1 MACCGAG
8 GSGCAASPAA
18 IRSAATATTRFREP
32 LMDRRLLLAIAL
44 MVLVVFVPS
53 LLWPPPP
60 PPEPVAAD
68 TLQVVDSGP
77 SAGPRVE
84 APPTIG
90 PTAVEPSVTRAP
102 DVRASDSLPEHVV
115 VVESPLYRY
124 EFSTLG
130 GRLLRATLRNYRSF
144 AHADSGPAQL
154 IPPDSRLL
162 ALAYVV
168 GADTV
173 ELGDFAFLPDADTV
187 RVGPDG
193 GTLRLQGRVGSRDV
207 VLRYRFEPDT
217 YRFDVEGE
225 VVGGL
230 EGVLTVGLGPRLRSI
245 DADTVT
251 DIRSYGVVTKARR
264 TERLNFRSLDPG
276 ERRELTGPFEWV
288 AIKSKYFVEAVL
300 AIEPSSPQFGG
311 AVAVGGPKPGRFE
324 SAVDVTASLPVAD
337 GRFHLSVFVGPQDNR
352 RLKRVGHDF
361 DDVNPY
367 GWILR
372 PVIRPVVDYAIL
384 PVLFWMHERLSI
396 GYGWVL
402 ILFGILV
409 RLLLWPLNQKAMR
422 SSTAMQA
429 IQPELKDIQERYKS
443 EPQKLQQ
450 EMLKLYKEHGVNPL
464 GGCLP
469 MLIPMPVLFALF
481 FVFANTIEF
490 RGVSFLWLPDL
501 ARADPYY
508 IIPIVMG
515 ASMFLL
521 SWIGQRNMPPN
532 PQTKMMMYIM
542 PGMFTFLFLNFSS
555 GLNLYYAVSNIS
567 SLPQQWLIS
576 RERARRLAARGKG

>member
-1 MACCGAG
+1 VCDAW
-8 GSGCAASPAA
+8 PAA
-18 IRSAATATTRFREP
+18 IPSADTATTRFREP

-53 LLWPPPP
+53 LLWPPKRPPAPP
-60 PPEPVAAD
+60 PSLD
-68 TLQVVDSGP
+68 TLGVVDTGA
-77 SAGPRVE
+77 SAGPTVE
-84 APPTIG
+84 VPPTLS
-90 PTAVEPSVTRAP
+90 PAPAEPPIARRGE
-102 DVRASDSLPEHVV
+102 VRAGDSLPERLV

-130 GRLLRATLRNYRSF
+130 GRLVRATLLGYRSF
-144 AHADSGPAQL
+144 APADSGPAQMV
-154 IPPDSRLL
+154 PPDSRFL
-162 ALAYVV
+162 ALGYVV
-168 GADTV
+168 GTDTV
-173 ELGDFAFLPDADTV
+173 QLGDYSFVPDADTV

-193 GTLRLQGRVGSRDV
+193 STLRLRGRVGTRDV
-207 VLRYRFEPDT
+207 ELQYRFAPDT
-217 YRFDVEGE
+217 YRFEVQGE

-276 ERRELTGPFEWV
+276 ERRELAGPFEWV
-288 AIKSKYFVEAVL
+288 AIKSKYFVQAVL
-300 AIEPSSPQFGG
+300 AIEEGSPQFGG

-324 SAVDVTASLPVAD
+324 TDVDVTASLPVAD
-337 GRFHLSVFVGPQDNR
+337 GRFRLSVFIGPQDNR

-367 GWILR
+367 GWIMR
-372 PVIRPVVDYAIL
+372 PIIRPVVDYAIL
-384 PVLFWMHERLSI
+384 PVLFWMHQQLHI
-396 GYGWVL
+396 AYGWVL

-429 IQPELKDIQERYKS
+429 IQPELKDIQERHKN
-443 EPQKLQQ
+443 EPQRLQQ

-501 ARADPYY
+501 ARADPFY

-555 GLNLYYAVSNIS
+555 GLNLYYAVSNIA
-567 SLPQQWLIS
+567 SLPQQWMIS